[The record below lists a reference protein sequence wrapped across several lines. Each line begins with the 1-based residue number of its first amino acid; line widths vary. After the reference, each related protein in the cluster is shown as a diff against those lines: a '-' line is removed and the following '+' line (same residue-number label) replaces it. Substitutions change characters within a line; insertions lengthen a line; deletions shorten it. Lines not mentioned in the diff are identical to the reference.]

1 MAAVALVVG
10 VAVAFVTARTIVT
23 VTRMSAWPTVPATLE
38 RVDLRLASG
47 ATSRARSVAARYH
60 YAIDGQTFTGTQVSV
75 YAPDS
80 LGSFF
85 DRTYADLRGHLDRHE
100 PVPVHV
106 NPASPS
112 DAVLLPVWRPEVL
125 AFDAVMMLVFGGSGL
140 ALLSGRIGSWR
151 LQRQRPEKIRRESAT
166 GDSTLTA
173 DTTSPDTN
181 DRLPAAAAW
190 ARRWLLLGILTMAVA
205 FVLLDGS
212 RGDSYS
218 FLDRLLATQVVAT
231 GTIGAAGAPTGAV
244 ESAFERARRALGD
257 DAQLTL
263 EEQRPQGSTFRLSV
277 TAASRDQALA
287 RVDEFLAA
295 TGQEYRA
302 QSGRDLD
309 TFRNAYVAP
318 LPTPELLRLRTA
330 IVGGLLLAGL
340 ACILAWWRLG

>member
-1 MAAVALVVG
+1 M
-10 VAVAFVTARTIVT
+10 
-23 VTRMSAWPTVPATLE
+23 
-38 RVDLRLASG
+38 
-47 ATSRARSVAARYH
+47 
-60 YAIDGQTFTGTQVSV
+60 
-75 YAPDS
+75 
-80 LGSFF
+80 
-85 DRTYADLRGHLDRHE
+85 
-100 PVPVHV
+100 
-106 NPASPS
+106 
-112 DAVLLPVWRPEVL
+112 
-125 AFDAVMMLVFGGSGL
+125 
-140 ALLSGRIGSWR
+140 
-151 LQRQRPEKIRRESAT
+151 
-166 GDSTLTA
+166 TA
-173 DTTSPDTN
+173 DTTSLDRN

-190 ARRWLLLGILTMAVA
+190 ARRWLLLGILIMAVA

-244 ESAFERARRALGD
+244 ERAFERARRALGD

-287 RVDEFLAA
+287 RVDELLAA

-302 QSGRDLD
+302 QSGRGLD

-318 LPTPELLRLRTA
+318 LRTPELLRLRTA

-340 ACILAWWRLG
+340 ACILAWWRLSRTARIG